1 MCILLWTLPSSNH
14 PRFKFALASNRDE
27 FLGRETSRADF
38 WDLDPVLTKAIQQ
51 SQPLSSNNVP
61 VPALTEPHPS
71 PVGVLTG
78 QDLQPSQATNYTIQE
93 VFSFSN
99 QEEQQQQEEQQVG
112 LVLDTKDIPGTW
124 LGMTTHG
131 DFVALTNFRESEA
144 YMAEKRDPKLSRGKV
159 CGEFLVTM
167 AAAHHMEQQEDDEV
181 GLECAERNGAG
192 ATGAADQIVS
202 TFRSKNT
209 SENRVKKDQ
218 AEKWIRRRAV
228 GWEDEFE
235 GLNLLV
241 VQNAGDQQCVGGNRL
256 GSELTVFNKSVPTTT
271 TATTSTTTTTTEV
284 GAERIVEG
292 SIVGVSN
299 SVFTQPWAKVTIGA
313 KALECVLNK
322 SIALFG
328 TELHASYKG
337 NTYSNNSSASPVL
350 EDDTKEIAWLVVQ
363 MLTLLRTNTQPFP
376 PEVLTS
382 APKLALGLRERVFI
396 PRVEFGGP
404 TMEYGTRSSTI
415 TLFGR
420 ERHGKEEGAGGGVAV
435 LVEKVWY
442 GERDSVTGKRTEYTS
457 DSSEGLVW
465 WQGRVGQPRQQWRR
479 VIGEELEV
487 LLKHARDSGRP
498 TQA

>member
-38 WDLDPVLTKAIQQ
+38 WDLDPVLAKAIQQ
-51 SQPLSSNNVP
+51 SQPFSSPGNAAP
-61 VPALTEPHPS
+61 VPAPTEPHPS
-71 PVGVLTG
+71 PVGILTG

-93 VFSFSN
+93 QLSFSN
-99 QEEQQQQEEQQVG
+99 QEQEQVA
-112 LVLDTKDIPGTW
+112 LILDTQDIPGTW

-131 DFVALTNFRESEA
+131 DFVALTNFRESPA
-144 YMAEKRDPKLSRGKV
+144 YMAITRDPKLSRGKV

-167 AAAHHMEQQEDDEV
+167 AAAHHKEQEEEDEAA
-181 GLECAERNGAG
+181 LESAETNGTEA
-192 ATGAADQIVS
+192 AAAAADQIVKTS
-202 TFRSKNT
+202 RSN
-209 SENRVKKDQ
+209 SGGRSRVNKDQ

-241 VQNAGDQQCVGGNRL
+241 VQNAGDQQCIGGNRL
-256 GSELTVFNKSVPTTT
+256 GSELSVFNKPVPTTIT
-271 TATTSTTTTTTEV
+271 NGDI
-284 GAERIVEG
+284 GAERILEDSV
-292 SIVGVSN
+292 VGVSN
-299 SVFTQPWAKVTIGA
+299 SVFTHPWTKVKIGV
-313 KALECVLNK
+313 KALESVLNK

-328 TELHASYKG
+328 TGLHASLKD
-337 NTYSNNSSASPVL
+337 NTNSNTSSASAL

-376 PEVLTS
+376 PEDLTS
-382 APKLALGLRERVFI
+382 APKMALGLRERVFI
-396 PRVEFGGP
+396 PRVEFGVP
-404 TMEYGTRSSTI
+404 ALEYGTRSSTI

-420 ERHGKEEGAGGGVAV
+420 ERDGNEEGTGGVAV

-442 GERDSVTGKRTEYTS
+442 GEKDAVTGERSEYTP

-479 VIGEELEV
+479 VLGEELEG
-487 LLKHARDSGRP
+487 LLKHARDIGHP